1 MVRVLEDVT
10 YAARQLLPSGAAAQV
25 PSQDARRAAP
35 RRNDPGEDLR
45 QGGLPTAV
53 GPEQRH
59 EVAAL
64 QGEMRAAQGG
74 GGVSPGGGVA
84 PPRRGVATR
93 SRPGVSTGIGRLE
106 NPGGMASAAWATV
119 SGRDWPGATP
129 SPAAMRVA
137 SRACTP
143 RSSSRSRRL

>member
-64 QGEMRAAQGG
+64 QGEMRAAQRPGSV
-74 GGVSPGGGVA
+74 GVLEAQVLRFRHWFSA
-84 PPRRGVATR
+84 RRGWRAGRFVLLRGSDAPTGR
-93 SRPGVSTGIGRLE
+93 RYPVQAGSVDGDRP
-106 NPGGMASAAWATV
+106 
-119 SGRDWPGATP
+119 
-129 SPAAMRVA
+129 
-137 SRACTP
+137 
-143 RSSSRSRRL
+143 